1 MPSPSSR
8 KVVFAGIAANLAI
21 AACKYVVAAITS
33 SPAILS
39 EAFHSTA
46 DTGVEILLLI
56 GMRRSRRPPDALH
69 PFGHGKLLYFYS
81 LLVAVYIFAVGAGL
95 AAYEGIRHLLHP
107 ELSLRPGWSYG
118 VLAIAAL
125 FEFYSW
131 RVAYREIQKRKDP
144 NETTW
149 DEIIGS
155 KDPSVFTV
163 FLEDS
168 AALIGICIAFL
179 GIFLGQ
185 VFRNPYFDPAA
196 SLLIA
201 MLLVGVALLLGRETG
216 ALLAGE
222 RTNRSR
228 IKKVKQILAD
238 DPAVEHLGKLLSMQL
253 GPDQALVTVTIKFR
267 SSLNVHELEFVIA
280 RLKRRIQKE
289 DSTITQIFIEPE
301 SFGESPGPSKAA

>member
-1 MPSPSSR
+1 M
-8 KVVFAGIAANLAI
+8 VFAGIASNLAI
-21 AACKYVVAAITS
+21 AGCKYVAAIITS
-33 SPAILS
+33 SPAMLS

-81 LLVAVYIFAVGAGL
+81 LLVAIYIFVVGAGL

-107 ELSLRPGWSYG
+107 ELSVRVGWNYG
-118 VLAIAAL
+118 VLAIAAA

-131 RVAYREIQKRKDP
+131 RIAYREIQKRKDP

-155 KDPSVFTV
+155 KDPTVFTV
-163 FLEDS
+163 FFEDS
-168 AALIGICIAFL
+168 AGLLGICIAFL
-179 GIFLGQ
+179 GIFLGH
-185 VFRNPYFDPAA
+185 VFRNPYFDAVA

-201 MLLVGVALLLGRETG
+201 LLLVGVALVLGRETG
-216 ALLAGE
+216 ALLTGE

-228 IKKVKQILAD
+228 IKKVKQILASY
-238 DPAVEHLGKLLSMQL
+238 PEVERVGNLLTMQL
-253 GPDQALVTVTIKFR
+253 GPDQALVTVTIKFGSR
-267 SSLNVHELEFVIA
+267 LDVVELESVIA
-280 RLKRRIQKE
+280 RLKDRIQKE
-289 DSTITQIFIEPE
+289 DPTITQIFIEP
-301 SFGESPGPSKAA
+301 GVAVDDTGRSKAA